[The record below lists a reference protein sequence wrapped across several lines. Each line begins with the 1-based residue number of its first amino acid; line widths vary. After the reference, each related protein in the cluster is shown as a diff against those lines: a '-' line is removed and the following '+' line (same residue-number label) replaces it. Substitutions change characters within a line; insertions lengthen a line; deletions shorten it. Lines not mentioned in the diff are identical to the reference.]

1 MLEQMCCVR
10 GIEIK
15 REPFPISSLSIYIK
29 DQTGIEKCW
38 TIEDEIDYG
47 VCKIYKIYYYD
58 MVSMVAKYK
67 TYRDSDGK
75 LRYNGRLYVP
85 EDVKRSSLNFLEENF
100 IRILNEIKRNIRNKK
115 NEEKEDDD
123 SDAEI

>member
-1 MLEQMCCVR
+1 MSYVEKLESHFNPAFLSMSVNTDSKKWNIVSYVKMLEQMCCVR

-47 VCKIYKIYYYD
+47 ACKIYKIYYYD
-58 MVSMVAKYK
+58 MVSMIAKNK
-67 TYRDSDGK
+67 TYRDADG
-75 LRYNGRLYVP
+75 
-85 EDVKRSSLNFLEENF
+85 S
-100 IRILNEIKRNIRNKK
+100 
-115 NEEKEDDD
+115 
-123 SDAEI
+123 